1 MYPAKMF
8 DWVLNTPLFTTTFS
22 NKKAVNRKMN
32 RLQTFYSEQLKK
44 FSDSK
49 KWSCVRWHLQVKWV
63 HFLMAPTSQ
72 MGPFLDGTYKSSG
85 SISWWHLQVKWV
97 HFLMAPTSQMGPF
110 LDGTYESNGS
120 ISWWHLQVKWVHFLT
135 EPTSQMGP
143 FLDGTYEL
151 NGSISWWNYES
162 NGSISWWHLRV
173 KWVHFFET
181 NLISLLQ
188 INVIV

>member
-8 DWVLNTPLFTTTFS
+8 DWVLNTPLFTTIFS

-63 HFLMAPTSQ
+63 HFLMAPTNQ
-72 MGPFLDGTYKSSG
+72 ICPFLDGTYESNG
-85 SISWWHLQVKWV
+85 SISWWNLRVKWV
-97 HFLMAPTSQMGPF
+97 HFLIAPTSQMGPF

-120 ISWWHLQVKWVHFLT
+120 ISLK
-135 EPTSQMGP
+135 
-143 FLDGTYEL
+143 
-151 NGSISWWNYES
+151 
-162 NGSISWWHLRV
+162 
-173 KWVHFFET
+173 
-181 NLISLLQ
+181 LIWLACFKLMWSCKDR
-188 INVIV
+188 IWCYNI

>member
-8 DWVLNTPLFTTTFS
+8 DWVLNPPLFTTTFS

-72 MGPFLDGTYKSSG
+72 MGPFPDGTYESNG
-85 SISWWHLQVKWV
+85 SISWWNLRVKWVHFLMELRVKWV

-120 ISWWHLQVKWVHFLT
+120 ISLK
-135 EPTSQMGP
+135 
-143 FLDGTYEL
+143 
-151 NGSISWWNYES
+151 
-162 NGSISWWHLRV
+162 
-173 KWVHFFET
+173 
-181 NLISLLQ
+181 LIWLACFKLMWSCKHR
-188 INVIV
+188 IWC